1 MRESASYLSDYSKQA
16 RRKDTRRM
24 GRVEITM
31 MHITDKQKKMLGVV
45 LKYGRI
51 NIGLAEMIDDDFNEL
66 VHNDLLLIRKSY
78 DTVEVTIMPIKLND
92 VKDMINV

>member
-1 MRESASYLSDYSKQA
+1 
-16 RRKDTRRM
+16 
-24 GRVEITM
+24 M